1 MKYFRNTSWMLA
13 EQLLRMIAG
22 LFVGIWVARYLGPA
36 QFGVFSYA
44 LAFTTIFTGF
54 AKLGLDGIVVREL
67 IKYPEDKYV
76 YLGTAFWLKVF
87 GGIFALV
94 IVAIFIFFTGNTEVN
109 QFIFIIT
116 AGLVFQGFEVIDF
129 YFQSM
134 VLAKF
139 VSICKV
145 IQLAISSLVKIY
157 LVLNKAE
164 LIYFVWVSLFDQITL
179 AVSLLSAY
187 QYKNSAVFF
196 RIFDLKIA
204 KSLLKDSWPLMLS
217 ALVTMIY
224 MRIDQIMIKEM
235 LGEHDVGI
243 YSAAVR
249 LSEVWYFIPVIITTS
264 LFPAIIKA
272 KEVSAEIYLQRMQ
285 RLYTFVVWLAISIAI
300 SMTFISN
307 WLVVFLYGESYRL
320 ASQVLMIHIW
330 TSVFVFLGVS
340 SGKWLL
346 NENLQHLAFFRTFY
360 GLLINVA
367 LNYFLIKKYGING
380 AALSALVS
388 QCFATYLSD
397 LFNKKTI
404 NSFIMKSKALFL
416 FRVKQC

>member
-1 MKYFRNTSWMLA
+1 MRYFRNTSWMLA

-67 IKYPEDKYV
+67 IKYPDDKYV
-76 YLGTAFWLKVF
+76 YLGTAFWLKFF

-94 IVAIFIFFTGNTEVN
+94 IVAVFIFFTGNTEVN

-145 IQLAISSLVKIY
+145 IQLAISSIVKIY
-157 LVLNKAE
+157 LVLTKAE

-179 AVSLLSAY
+179 AVSLLAAY

-217 ALVTMIY
+217 ALVIMIY

-285 RLYTFVVWLAISIAI
+285 LLYTFVVWLAIGIA
-300 SMTFISN
+300 SFMSFISN

-367 LNYFLIKKYGING
+367 LNYFLIQKYGING

-388 QCFATYLSD
+388 QCFAAYLSD

-404 NSFIMKSKALFL
+404 NSFFMKSKALFF
-416 FRVKQC
+416 FRIKQC